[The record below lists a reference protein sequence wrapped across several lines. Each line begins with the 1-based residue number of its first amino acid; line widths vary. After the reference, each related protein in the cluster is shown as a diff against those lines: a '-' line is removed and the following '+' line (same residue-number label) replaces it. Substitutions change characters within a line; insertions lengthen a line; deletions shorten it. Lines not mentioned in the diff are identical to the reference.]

1 MNDMFKLPTFLS
13 TSANFL
19 RNFYRLTDTKSE
31 PKYQKNSRSYKEQR
45 EGQQGKLQFQIILIL
60 KLPQKELLE

>member
-1 MNDMFKLPTFLS
+1 MNDIFKLPNFLS

-19 RNFYRLTDTKSE
+19 RNFYRLTDAKNE
-31 PKYQKNSRSYKEQR
+31 PKYQKNSRPYKEQR
-45 EGQQGKLQFQIILIL
+45 EGQQVKLQFQITLIL